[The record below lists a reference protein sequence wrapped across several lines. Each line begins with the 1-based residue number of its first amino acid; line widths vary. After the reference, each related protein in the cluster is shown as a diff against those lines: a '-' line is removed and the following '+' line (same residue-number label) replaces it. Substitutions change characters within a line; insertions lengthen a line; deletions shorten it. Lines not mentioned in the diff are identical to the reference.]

1 MNRLIHALVLPYRP
15 WLAVVLAAMLVEV
28 LMSLAAPWPLKLI
41 LDDALSLHQL
51 PRGLEWAHELGIGR
65 HTLGVALFAGIA
77 TLAIA
82 IVGGIAAYIENYYTA
97 SIGQWV
103 GNDLRIRVYEHMHR
117 LSLAYYNHTE
127 SASLIS
133 TITTDVATVQN
144 FASSS
149 TLGILVDILTIMFM
163 LGLMVWLNWDFTLIA
178 MAAMPF
184 LLLFAF
190 RVKRA
195 VKVATQELRCRQSE
209 IVALVQESI
218 QTVQAVTAFGR
229 QRLEIARMRAAS
241 RASTDVAL
249 KARKIK
255 FLLPPVIAVVIA
267 ACTAIVLWKGT
278 ALIMIGAM
286 TPGALIVYLAYLRNF
301 FKPVKDLGGM
311 ASTLAQASVAL
322 DRIQKILGADDFIRE
337 QRDALGIK
345 LARGEVT
352 FESVVYGFD
361 NGPQVL
367 NRVSFSV
374 YPGQVLG
381 IVGPSGSGKSTLVG
395 LIPRFYDPS
404 AGHVLVDGID
414 VRRYKVSELRSQIG
428 FVLQE
433 TVLFRGSIAE
443 NIAYGRPDATT
454 AQIVNAA
461 KLANADE
468 FIRRMPNGYESR
480 VGERGATLS
489 GGQRQRIGIARAVIR
504 DSPILIFDEPTSAL
518 DPESEKLVVEGM
530 ARLMKGRTVI
540 MIAHRLSTV
549 RGANRII
556 VLDNGIVVEDG
567 TNDQLLE
574 KGGVYA
580 QLYGA
585 QHSDLAQTS

>member
-1 MNRLIHALVLPYRP
+1 
-15 WLAVVLAAMLVEV
+15 
-28 LMSLAAPWPLKLI
+28 
-41 LDDALSLHQL
+41 
-51 PRGLEWAHELGIGR
+51 
-65 HTLGVALFAGIA
+65 
-77 TLAIA
+77 
-82 IVGGIAAYIENYYTA
+82 
-97 SIGQWV
+97 
-103 GNDLRIRVYEHMHR
+103 
-117 LSLAYYNHTE
+117 
-127 SASLIS
+127 
-133 TITTDVATVQN
+133 
-144 FASSS
+144 
-149 TLGILVDILTIMFM
+149 
-163 LGLMVWLNWDFTLIA
+163 
-178 MAAMPF
+178 
-184 LLLFAF
+184 
-190 RVKRA
+190 
-195 VKVATQELRCRQSE
+195 
-209 IVALVQESI
+209 
-218 QTVQAVTAFGR
+218 
-229 QRLEIARMRAAS
+229 
-241 RASTDVAL
+241 
-249 KARKIK
+249 
-255 FLLPPVIAVVIA
+255 
-267 ACTAIVLWKGT
+267 
-278 ALIMIGAM
+278 
-286 TPGALIVYLAYLRNF
+286 
-301 FKPVKDLGGM
+301 
-311 ASTLAQASVAL
+311 
-322 DRIQKILGADDFIRE
+322 
-337 QRDALGIK
+337 
-345 LARGEVT
+345 
-352 FESVVYGFD
+352 
-361 NGPQVL
+361 
-367 NRVSFSV
+367 
-374 YPGQVLG
+374 
-381 IVGPSGSGKSTLVG
+381 
-395 LIPRFYDPS
+395 
-404 AGHVLVDGID
+404 VLVDGID